1 MIPSAFDY
9 ARATSLDDALARMQA
24 AGGAGKLIA
33 GGHSLV
39 PLMKLR
45 LSEPQLLIDISRVP
59 ELSGI
64 RERDGKVVIGACTVH
79 HDVATSAL
87 LRERCPAI
95 AEAAADLDDLG
106 EDAWAAAAERYGD
119 PLAPALDWLAGYGM
133 VERGTADGADV
144 RQWTWLDNT
153 CQQFTLV
160 PVT

>member
-24 AGGAGKLIA
+24 ADGAGKLIA

-64 RERDGKVVIGACTVH
+64 REREGKVVIGACTVH

-87 LRERCPAI
+87 LRDQCPEQYSKPRRAI
-95 AEAAADLDDLG
+95 LLYYKYHQ
-106 EDAWAAAAERYGD
+106 AWKLCR
-119 PLAPALDWLAGYGM
+119 
-133 VERGTADGADV
+133 V
-144 RQWTWLDNT
+144 
-153 CQQFTLV
+153 
-160 PVT
+160 